1 MITRT
6 CKTIVGQGFVV
17 RSLSCASVSPWS
29 RNLRPLA
36 LPIQGLRANLQC
48 TRKLSTT
55 RTEAAGRCRTK
66 PIVVQ
71 LKDVTK
77 QLDEG
82 RCLLKNIRLAIHD
95 GEKVGVLG
103 VNGAGKSSLLR
114 IISGTDKQYTGETW
128 RDPHLRMGYLL
139 QEPVLDESRTV
150 LENVLDGVREQI
162 QWVREFDELSATM
175 CDPNADI
182 DKLLEKQS
190 FLQSKIDEF
199 DAWDLEDRAARIM
212 EALRCPKA
220 SSPVTNLSGG
230 ERRRIALS
238 RLLIERPQILLLDE
252 PTNHLDATSVTW
264 LQRYLHDYPG
274 TVILVTHDRYFLENV
289 TDWILE
295 VDRAD
300 VNPFEGSYTKWLES
314 KQLRLD
320 CQKTF
325 DQKQMQLLKKE
336 LEWAKSSRTQRNQN
350 NKARM
355 KRITELQSSEPT
367 APVETGHLM
376 IPNGPRLG
384 DLVIRA
390 DALSKHYS
398 GQCLFEGLSF
408 KLQRGWTVGVV
419 GANGAGKSTLVRI
432 LLGQETPDS
441 GCVTIGS
448 TVTIGHLSQSR
459 MEMNAESSVFEE
471 ISGGQDLIAIGDR
484 LLNARAYVAQFNFRG
499 ADQQKKIKVLSGGE
513 RNRVHLAKAL
523 QKGCNVL
530 ILDEPTNDLDVDTLR
545 ALEEALP
552 QFPGCAIVV
561 SHDRWFLNRIC
572 THILA
577 FEGNNSAPVFFD
589 GNYEEYETDRHR
601 RMTCPM
607 QTSTSDIPNLESSK
621 QTGASFVKADTRA
634 RATASRQ

>member
-1 MITRT
+1 
-6 CKTIVGQGFVV
+6 
-17 RSLSCASVSPWS
+17 L
-29 RNLRPLA
+29 
-36 LPIQGLRANLQC
+36 LQN
-48 TRKLSTT
+48 
-55 RTEAAGRCRTK
+55 
-66 PIVVQ
+66 V
-71 LKDVTK
+71 
-77 QLDEG
+77 
-82 RCLLKNIRLAIHD
+82 RLAIHD

-114 IISGTDKQYTGETW
+114 IISGVDKTFSGETW

-139 QEPVLDESRTV
+139 QEPVLDETRNV
-150 LENVLDGVREQI
+150 IENVLDGVKDQLA
-162 QWVREFDELSATM
+162 WVKEFDELSSAM
-175 CDPNADI
+175 CEPDANI
-182 DKLLEKQS
+182 DELLEKQGA
-190 FLQSKIDEF
+190 LQAKIDEY
-199 DAWDLEDRAARIM
+199 DAWDLEDRAKRIM
-212 EALRCPKA
+212 EALRCPNGLSA
-220 SSPVTNLSGG
+220 VTKLSGG

-252 PTNHLDATSVTW
+252 PTNHLDATSVSW
-264 LQRYLHDYPG
+264 LQRFLHDYPG
-274 TVILVTHDRYFLENV
+274 TVILVTHDRYFLDNV

-300 VNPFEGSYTKWLES
+300 VHPFEGTYTKWLES
-314 KQLRLD
+314 KQHRLD
-320 CQKTF
+320 GQKAF

-336 LEWAKSSRTQRNQN
+336 LEWARSTRAQRSQN
-350 NKARM
+350 NKARL
-355 KRITELQSSEPT
+355 KRITEMEDADLT
-367 APVETGHLM
+367 APMETGHLM

-390 DALSKHYS
+390 DDLSKRYS

-419 GANGAGKSTLVRI
+419 GGNGAGKSTLMRI
-432 LLGQETPDS
+432 LLGQESPDS

-448 TVTIGHLSQSR
+448 TVSIGHLSQSR
-459 MEMNAESSVFEE
+459 VEMSDENTVFEE
-471 ISGGQDLIAIGDR
+471 ISGGQDMIGIGDR
-484 LLNARAYVAQFNFRG
+484 LINARAFVAQFNFRG

-552 QFPGCAIVV
+552 QFQGCAIVV

-577 FEGNNSAPVFFD
+577 LEGQGPPVFFD
-589 GNYEEYETDRHR
+589 GNYEEYELDRHR
-601 RMTCPM
+601 RVSSPQSIRQFTPE
-607 QTSTSDIPNLESSK
+607 IPNLDIGAASTRSDDVSIQGIQEVKGATPNKRQRES
-621 QTGASFVKADTRA
+621 DTRA
-634 RATASRQ
+634 RF